1 MEPLFINKETVA
13 SLLSMSECISLMEQ
27 TFRSLTS
34 GNCIQPLRPNMSLP
48 DKTGLLAIMPA
59 YAGDIDVMGI
69 KAISVFPKN
78 KEFGFSS
85 HQGIVLLFETK
96 NGKLLCM
103 ADADEIT
110 AIRTPAASAVATNL
124 LARKDAESLS
134 IIGSGLQAARH
145 IEAMLLIRKIKK
157 ITLWSRNETNAKVLA
172 DEVSANYKIAINIA
186 KNPEE
191 AVRDM
196 DIICTVTSSA
206 DPIVK
211 GEWVSKGT
219 HINAVGSSTPV
230 ARELD
235 TATILKCRL
244 FTDCYES
251 LFKEA
256 GDFIIPKNEGA
267 IDDSHVKGEI
277 GELLLGKK
285 EGRTNDDDITV
296 FKSLGLA
303 VEDIFSVNYIYQKVN
318 NSVATKAQ
326 SHEV

>member
-1 MEPLFINKETVA
+1 MDPLFINKETIA
-13 SLLSMSECISLMEQ
+13 SLLPMHECISVMEQ
-27 TFRSLTS
+27 TFRSLAS

-85 HQGIVLLFETK
+85 HQGMVLLFETK

-124 LARKDAESLS
+124 LARKNAETLS

-157 ITLWSRNETNAKVLA
+157 ITIWSRNETNAKVLA
-172 DEVSANYKIAINIA
+172 EEVSANYKIDINIA
-186 KNPEE
+186 KNPED

-196 DIICTVTSSA
+196 DIICTATSSA

-235 TATILKCRL
+235 TVAILKSKL
-244 FTDCYES
+244 YTDCYES

-256 GDFIIPKNEGA
+256 GDFIIPKNEGV
-267 IDDSHVKGEI
+267 IDDTHVKGEI
-277 GELLLGKK
+277 GELLLGEKK
-285 EGRTNDDDITV
+285 GRTNDDDITV

-303 VEDIFSVNYIYQKVN
+303 VEDVFSVNHIYQKV
-318 NSVATKAQ
+318 K
-326 SHEV
+326 